1 MFSNGT
7 YLIWVHVFS
16 ASNIKV
22 MVVASIDHF
31 LFYKINFR
39 NCKVMIITLLSLT
52 GFLKIIEEII
62 LFKVTTLLFMVLL
75 QYLDTKQIL
84 PLGSQWRGNQQK

>member
-16 ASNIKV
+16 ASHIKV

-39 NCKVMIITLLSLT
+39 NCKAMIITLLSLT

-84 PLGSQWRGNQQK
+84 PLGIQWRGNQQK

>member
-1 MFSNGT
+1 
-7 YLIWVHVFS
+7 
-16 ASNIKV
+16 

-75 QYLDTKQIL
+75 QYLDTKTDIA
-84 PLGSQWRGNQQK
+84 PRKPVKG

>member
-1 MFSNGT
+1 
-7 YLIWVHVFS
+7 
-16 ASNIKV
+16 
-22 MVVASIDHF
+22 MVIASIDHF
-31 LFYKINFR
+31 LFYKMNFR

-75 QYLDTKQIL
+75 QYLDTKTDIA
-84 PLGSQWRGNQQK
+84 PRKPVKG